1 MRFSLTER
9 KCISDHV
16 NVTLPLKHAI
26 ELHGTAE
33 DSFAT
38 ILSNEMHF
46 SVRQMVL
53 KCSCNKIVNFPSWSD
68 NEANVSSV
76 SLSSVQMSAS

>member
-9 KCISDHV
+9 MRISDHV

-33 DSFAT
+33 DSCAT
-38 ILSNEMHF
+38 ILSNEMQF
-46 SVRQMVL
+46 LVRQVVL
-53 KCSCNKIVNFPSWSD
+53 KCCYNKIANFPS
-68 NEANVSSV
+68 
-76 SLSSVQMSAS
+76 

>member
-38 ILSNEMHF
+38 ILSN
-46 SVRQMVL
+46 
-53 KCSCNKIVNFPSWSD
+53 
-68 NEANVSSV
+68 
-76 SLSSVQMSAS
+76 